1 MSKVKLSYQG
11 LDDGYR
17 RRGGYLMTNGGL
29 IIEDDGNPL
38 GTTVSLET
46 ATTVAGAIQAIVEE
60 FDVQPVL
67 FIGSGLP
74 RRYMGAPDWE
84 GALKF
89 ALEAM
94 GDKAQP
100 YSYFA
105 QKFGDDKVKIG
116 TAIADLV
123 FEWAWGAG
131 KDRFDATFFE
141 GSTSHIF
148 MKSLIAEHLDAIT
161 PQTQSGFGKVHEEEL
176 AALRDIRPHAII
188 TTNYDS
194 MIELVFEGYE
204 AIVGRGV
211 LRYDLNSFGEIFH
224 IHGMTSEPESM
235 ILTTS
240 DYDNWHKQSRY
251 FAAKLL
257 TYFVEHPVFIFGY
270 GLGDPNVRTLLQDI
284 GRIVAD
290 ETGLVGNVA
299 QIVWHAELKGGPS
312 QSEVVIDDEDDG
324 RQYRLR
330 VFNVTSLKEVFE
342 LLSARHELKHV
353 NPALL
358 RTLAAR
364 LMKLTRKDIPGGNV
378 EVDYTTLEKVVQDD
392 KSLPAMLGLTFA
404 DTDNKTHPFTIG
416 HVADELN
423 LKGWNAVDKLIK
435 RIKMDTGVDL
445 RASDNRYHERIKTG
459 KKSATRKWSHE
470 AVELFRNMLAG
481 KEYELRD

>member
-1 MSKVKLSYQG
+1 MSFKERVLG
-11 LDDGYR
+11 VG
-17 RRGGYLMTNGGL
+17 TNHVVASSG
-29 IIEDDGNPL
+29 
-38 GTTVSLET
+38 LET
-46 ATTVAGAIQAIVEE
+46 ATTIAGAMQSILEE
-60 FDVQPVL
+60 FEVQPVL

-84 GALKF
+84 GALKY
-89 ALEAM
+89 ALGAV

-100 YSYFA
+100 YHYYS
-105 QKFGDDKVKIG
+105 QKYGEDKVKIG
-116 TAIADLV
+116 TAIADIV
-123 FEWAWGAG
+123 FEWAWGIG
-131 KDRFDATFFE
+131 KEKFDQALFE
-141 GSTSHIF
+141 ASDPHVF
-148 MKSLIAEHLDAIT
+148 MKALIADHLNQIT
-161 PQTQSGFGKVHEEEL
+161 PKTIESFDKEFEAEL

-194 MIELVFEGYE
+194 MIEMVFDGYE

-211 LRYDLNSFGEIFH
+211 LRYDLNSYGEIFH
-224 IHGMTSEPESM
+224 IHGMTSTPDSLV
-235 ILTTS
+235 LTTP

-290 ETGLVGNVA
+290 ENGLIGNVA

-330 VFNVTSLKEVFE
+330 VFNITSLKEVFE
-342 LLSARHELKHV
+342 LLSARHELKQV

-358 RTLAAR
+358 RSLAAR
-364 LMKLTRKDIPGGNV
+364 LMKLTRKDIPRGTV
-378 EVDYTTLEKVVQDD
+378 EVDYSTLEKVAKDD
-392 KSLPAMLGLTFA
+392 EHLPKMLGLTFA

-416 HVADELN
+416 AVAEELKVN
-423 LKGWNAVDKLIK
+423 GWNNVDKLIK
-435 RIKMDTGVDL
+435 RMKADTGVDL
-445 RASDNRYHERIKTG
+445 RASDNCYHERIKTG

-470 AVELFRNMLAG
+470 AVDLFRDVMAN
-481 KEYELRD
+481 KPYKLRE